1 MHGGYIWPQ
10 AGTAY
15 HNLMAELLRTA
26 EDIAE
31 RIVLSTLPLINV
43 RTCYALDE
51 AEVVMYV
58 YIKLSLLQLEA

>member
-1 MHGGYIWPQ
+1 
-10 AGTAY
+10 
-15 HNLMAELLRTA
+15 MAELLRTA

-58 YIKLSLLQLEA
+58 YIKLSLLQLEAWIVGLRTLCTKKGLG